1 MAEVTRRSLLI
12 QASAAGAV
20 AAGVAAVPVL
30 REANGGSGRG
40 TPAAVLPDHVV
51 VHVRDAATGEV
62 AVLAGTAEVVTH
74 DLELVA
80 RIAGLVPRTA
90 KR

>member
-1 MAEVTRRSLLI
+1 MAELTRRSVLI

-20 AAGVAAVPVL
+20 AAGVVAVPVL
-30 REANGGSGRG
+30 RGAARGSGTGARV
-40 TPAAVLPDHVV
+40 ALPDDVV

-62 AVLAGTAEVVTH
+62 AVLAGTAEVVVR
-74 DLELVA
+74 DVELVA
-80 RIAGLVPRTA
+80 RIAGLVPGTA